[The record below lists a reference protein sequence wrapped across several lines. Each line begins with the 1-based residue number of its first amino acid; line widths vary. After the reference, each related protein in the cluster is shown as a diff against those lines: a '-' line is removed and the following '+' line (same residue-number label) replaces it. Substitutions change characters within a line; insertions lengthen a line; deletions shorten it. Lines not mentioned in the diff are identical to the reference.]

1 MVSHFGS
8 DVRVYL
14 TLQNRKHHPEIVG
27 LSMAKVKLRAT

>member
-14 TLQNRKHHPEIVG
+14 TLENREHDPEIVG
-27 LSMAKVKLRAT
+27 LSMVKMELRAT